1 MTIQRRTEHLLPT
14 PPASSETS
22 DAPEGAVVT
31 AFPRAPEPVRLEGLC
46 QPRPRAPVLAVAKV
60 ALALMAAP
68 IVQTGL
74 ELLSAWA

>member
-1 MTIQRRTEHLLPT
+1 MTVQRRTDHLLP
-14 PPASSETS
+14 PARTDVE
-22 DAPEGAVVT
+22 EGASAEVT
-31 AFPRAPEPVRLEGLC
+31 AFPRPPEPVRLEGLS

-74 ELLSAWA
+74 ELLSALA